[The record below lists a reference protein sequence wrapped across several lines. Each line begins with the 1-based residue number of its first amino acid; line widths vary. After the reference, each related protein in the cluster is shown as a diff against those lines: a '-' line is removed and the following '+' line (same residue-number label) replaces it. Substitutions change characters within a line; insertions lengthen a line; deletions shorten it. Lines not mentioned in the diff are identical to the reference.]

1 MSWYRSG
8 TVAVVP
14 GEVTVTGT
22 GTEFSANGRVGDAF
36 QGPDGR
42 WYEVTNIASAT
53 VLSILPAYQGEAVS
67 AGQYGLAPMQGYVKE
82 SADRLREI
90 TAVLGSVE
98 EDVASA
104 KEAAGAAAASAT
116 AAQASEREAA
126 QDRAAAEASA
136 VAASGSQ
143 ASADSH
149 QQAAQAAAQAAQG
162 FRDTADTYK
171 NQAGDS
177 ATAAAASAD
186 AAKQS
191 EQNMANKAG
200 SGANSDITS
209 LSGLTTALSVA
220 QGGTGG
226 KTQSEA
232 RDGLGL
238 KAAATADIVG
248 TVSQSGGVP
257 TGAIFEK
264 GSNANGDYTKFAD
277 GRLICTARR
286 SITVNATAYGTVFR
300 DLTPSGGDWAYPA
313 NFIGDPSVTP
323 SLIYS
328 FAWASLRGAGASS
341 CGISVLSAGAMA
353 SVSMDLCITA
363 VGRWY

>member
-8 TVAVVP
+8 TIAVVP

-22 GTEFSANGRVGDAF
+22 GTAFSANGRVGDAF

-90 TAVLGSVE
+90 TAGLGSVE
-98 EDVASA
+98 EAA
-104 KEAAGAAAASAT
+104 AAANEAAGAAAASAT

-136 VAASGSQ
+136 AAASDSQ
-143 ASADSH
+143 ASADGH
-149 QQAAQAAAQAAQG
+149 RQAAQFAAQAAQG

-191 EQNMANKAG
+191 EQNLANKAG

-238 KAAATADIVG
+238 KAAATADILG

-257 TGAIFEK
+257 TGAIFER
-264 GSNANGDYTKFAD
+264 GSNANGSYVKRAD
-277 GRLICTARR
+277 GTMTFDIQVTTSSFSASGSLQVSNTV
-286 SITVNATAYGTVFR
+286 SIT
-300 DLTPSGGDWAYPA
+300 YPA
-313 NFIGDPSVTP
+313 SFITTADVT
-323 SLIYS
+323 IY
-328 FAWASLRGAGASS
+328 GND
-341 CGISVLSAGAMA
+341 
-353 SVSMDLCITA
+353 SVSSGIIVAGNSTSVSTANIIAYFPIT
-363 VGRWY
+363 VGQPVRTLRITVSGLWY

>member
-22 GTEFSANGRVGDAF
+22 GTAFSANGRVGDAF

-42 WYEVTNIASAT
+42 WYEVANIASAT

-90 TAVLGSVE
+90 IAGLGSVE
-98 EDVASA
+98 EDVAAA
-104 KEAAGAAAASAT
+104 KEAAGASAASAT

-136 VAASGSQ
+136 VAASDSQ

-191 EQNMANKAG
+191 EQNVANKAG

-226 KTQSEA
+226 KTQSAA

-238 KAAATADIVG
+238 KSAATADIVG

-257 TGAIFEK
+257 TGTIIET
-264 GSNANGDYTKFAD
+264 GSNSNGKYTKFAD
-277 GRLICTARR
+277 GTMLGEVAGTGVNISTPMGSLFSSGDVLINLPAVFVGVPVV
-286 SITVNATAYGTVFR
+286 IPLIAGFGGTWAGQG
-300 DLTPSGGDWAYPA
+300 SGSTS
-313 NFIGDPSVTP
+313 SVV
-323 SLIYS
+323 SVR
-328 FAWASLRGAGASS
+328 AMRASS
-341 CGISVLSAGAMA
+341 HTGNFVISAIAL
-353 SVSMDLCITA
+353 
-363 VGRWY
+363 GRWF